1 MNLHKSKMRAGP
13 NLVDEVAKDEAA
25 ANIGVVEEDRDL
37 FAEATKRCLANRPP
51 GDSVVMTS
59 WKKVTRF
66 R

>member
-1 MNLHKSKMRAGP
+1 MRTGP

-25 ANIGVVEEDRDL
+25 ADICVVEEDRDL
-37 FAEATKRCLANRPP
+37 FAKTTKRSLANRPP
-51 GDSVVMTS
+51 GDNVVMTS

>member
-1 MNLHKSKMRAGP
+1 MRTDF

-25 ANIGVVEEDRDL
+25 ANISVVEEDRDL
-37 FAEATKRCLANRPP
+37 LAETTKRSLANRPP

>member
-1 MNLHKSKMRAGP
+1 MRTDA

-37 FAEATKRCLANRPP
+37 LAETTKRSLANRPP

-59 WKKVTRF
+59 WEKVTRF

>member
-1 MNLHKSKMRAGP
+1 MRTDS

-25 ANIGVVEEDRDL
+25 ANISVVEEDRDL
-37 FAEATKRCLANRPP
+37 LAETTKRSLANRPP

>member
-1 MNLHKSKMRAGP
+1 MRTDP
-13 NLVDEVAKDEAA
+13 NLVNEVAKDEAA

-37 FAEATKRCLANRPP
+37 LAKTTKRCLANRPP

>member
-1 MNLHKSKMRAGP
+1 MRTGP

-25 ANIGVVEEDRDL
+25 ADIGVVEEDRDL
-37 FAEATKRCLANRPP
+37 LAKTTKRCLANRPP
-51 GDSVVMTS
+51 GDGLVMTS